1 MNVKVVTL
9 PRSQVSLDIEVDSA
23 AIGHA
28 IDRSYQHLAQRYSVP
43 GFRKGKAPRA
53 VLDAALGRT
62 AVLEE
67 AADIAIN
74 DAYQWAL
81 DETGLVPITKPEVSI
96 QSEGLD
102 PSQPLFF
109 TAKFYVEPTVE
120 LGDYRSVRV
129 ERPKTPVTEE
139 MVDEAIQRLADRE
152 APWEPVEDRP
162 AAEGDLAIIN
172 LVGTID
178 GETVVDEQEEEYYLD
193 PARQDNPSSLNI
205 ASHLLGMNLGEER
218 DVELVLP
225 EDYEPAQYAGK
236 TMSCHVE
243 LVRLEHKATPILDD
257 AFAQSVGEYSSLDE
271 LRARTR
277 ERLEAQQ
284 ALVDAETFVDNV
296 LHAVTDSVRIEI
308 PPPMIDDEVNRMI
321 DRLQANVERERY
333 LTFDLYLRLVN
344 KTLDQLREET
354 RPSAEASVKSNL
366 ILEKIAEVEG
376 ITAPKE
382 AVDAELRQTAALPT
396 IRERDRR
403 RILTSPA
410 VRARIEARY
419 IRRLALQRLLQ
430 IADPKSLAESADN
443 ESGRDVSEAQVL
455 EQAAQS
461 RADAL
466 ESDAHPGEEET

>member
-139 MVDEAIQRLADRE
+139 MVDEAIQRVADRE

-205 ASHLLGMNLGEER
+205 ASHLLGMNLG
-218 DVELVLP
+218 
-225 EDYEPAQYAGK
+225 
-236 TMSCHVE
+236 
-243 LVRLEHKATPILDD
+243 
-257 AFAQSVGEYSSLDE
+257 
-271 LRARTR
+271 
-277 ERLEAQQ
+277 
-284 ALVDAETFVDNV
+284 
-296 LHAVTDSVRIEI
+296 
-308 PPPMIDDEVNRMI
+308 
-321 DRLQANVERERY
+321 
-333 LTFDLYLRLVN
+333 
-344 KTLDQLREET
+344 
-354 RPSAEASVKSNL
+354 
-366 ILEKIAEVEG
+366 
-376 ITAPKE
+376 
-382 AVDAELRQTAALPT
+382 
-396 IRERDRR
+396 
-403 RILTSPA
+403 
-410 VRARIEARY
+410 
-419 IRRLALQRLLQ
+419 
-430 IADPKSLAESADN
+430 
-443 ESGRDVSEAQVL
+443 
-455 EQAAQS
+455 
-461 RADAL
+461 
-466 ESDAHPGEEET
+466 